1 MADIIAHQICDKI
14 AEIETKHDVTV
25 LYACEAGS
33 RAWGFASPDSDYDVR
48 FIYVPRL
55 DYYLNVHVPGIP
67 GQPVAFEPRDVIEVP
82 INSDLDITGWELRK
96 ALRLAWQSNPALLE
110 WLSSPIRYWTSMH
123 LSELRDISFKCM
135 RPEKLYHHYLGMATR
150 NYHEHLKGDEVRYK
164 KYLYVLRPLLACR
177 WVSLNMTEGRNP
189 MPPVDFKTL
198 MDATLFDERVKG
210 EIQRL
215 LDIKMASSEARQSAP
230 WPILQRFILDEIVHA
245 RENFPLGITPQP
257 PSSDV
262 NLNQFMM
269 NVVSQYDRP

>member
-1 MADIIAHQICDKI
+1 MTTITTHQICDRITKI
-14 AEIETKHDVTV
+14 EADHNVTV

-55 DYYLNVHVPGIP
+55 NYYLNVHVPG
-67 GQPVAFEPRDVIEVP
+67 QPLTFEPRDVIEVP

-96 ALRLAWQSNPALLE
+96 ALRLASNSNPALLE
-110 WLSSPIRYWTSMH
+110 WLTSPIQYWRSTQ
-123 LSELRDISFKCM
+123 LSKLLDLSFRHM
-135 RPEKLYHHYLGMATR
+135 RPEKLYHHYLGMSTR

-177 WVSLNMTEGRNP
+177 WINLSMIKGRNP

-198 MDATLFDERVKG
+198 MDATLFDAKVKD

-215 LDIKMASSEARQSAP
+215 LDIKMTSSEAQQSAP
-230 WPILQRFILDEIVHA
+230 WPILQRFILDELAHA
-245 RENFPLGITPQP
+245 RENFPLSTTPLP
-257 PSSDV
+257 PSLDV
-262 NLNQFMM
+262 DLNQFMID
-269 NVVSQYDRP
+269 VVRRYDCS